1 MLLTN
6 DERERLD
13 AAVAGVEAATGAQ
26 VVIACLP
33 KSDAYP
39 ELPWL
44 AFAFAAALA
53 ALVVFIADLLG
64 WGWVAFAGPGFSVAI
79 VLIAG
84 AAVALATVF
93 LPPFARL
100 FLSATRAEMEVR
112 QQAQSLFLGH
122 ELFGTRERCGVLL
135 LVSEFERQVVVL
147 PDKGVRER
155 VPAQVLQEVVD
166 AMLGPLKRGELAK
179 AFDLGLSVLEA
190 ALVTHGFR
198 GGKAG
203 AEELPNRVG

>member
-53 ALVVFIADLLG
+53 ALVVFAAELFG
-64 WGWVAFAGPGFSVAI
+64 WGWITGAGQWFSAAV

-84 AAVALATVF
+84 ATAVLAAAFV
-93 LPPFARL
+93 PPFARL
-100 FLSATRAEMEVR
+100 FLSRTRAEGEVR
-112 QQAQSLFLGH
+112 QQAQSLFLEH

-155 VPAQVLQEVVD
+155 VPAQVVQEVVN
-166 AMLGPLKRGELAK
+166 AMLGPLERGELAK

-198 GGKAG
+198 GGKPG